1 MAPKKLT
8 EPDKQE
14 ILELYRQP
22 EETTSTL
29 AGRYGVSNSTISRLL
44 KATLPPAEYSA
55 LIQQKRAAADK
66 GGSDSPAQN
75 AAPTKPSV
83 SAKAVS
89 TQSESS
95 AEADTSDESATPA
108 STPEESATPANTEK
122 AAPPQLRKKRS
133 RTSSGEAASSTAST
147 ASTANE
153 EVESKDPSPT
163 VSSPKPE
170 KEAGLAVG
178 ASDANKVDDGQSKP
192 TRRRRRS
199 TAPENEEASQLS
211 LPDPESAEE
220 SPAEP
225 PTESP
230 AEPPAEPKRSV
241 PQPVLR
247 NSQPTQEDSMVDL
260 EADWDDAPA
269 LDDDYD
275 SDDDDDDDDDDYDDD
290 DMDGWD
296 ETDPETSPHLETL
309 EISPLA
315 EANLPQLCYVVV
327 ERSSSEL
334 VALPLRVFGDLG
346 QIPETEGDSRTLPIF
361 DNHRVA
367 RRFSRRNQRVVKVP
381 NSAAMFQTTS
391 PYLQA
396 KGITRLLLDGQV
408 FALDEQ
414 NAEPVNTPS
423 DIS

>member
-75 AAPTKPSV
+75 AAPPVPTKSKPAKSV
-83 SAKAVS
+83 SS
-89 TQSESS
+89 NSESLD
-95 AEADTSDESATPA
+95 ADTSVEAGPPPSP
-108 STPEESATPANTEK
+108 EK

-133 RTSSGEAASSTAST
+133 RTSSGEAASSTASP

-153 EVESKDPSPT
+153 EVESKDDSPT
-163 VSSPKPE
+163 VPPPNPE
-170 KEAGLAVG
+170 KEASLAVG

-199 TAPENEEASQLS
+199 TSPETEEASQLS

-225 PTESP
+225 PSESP
-230 AEPPAEPKRSV
+230 VEPPAESPTEPPAEPKRSV

-247 NSQPTQEDSMVDL
+247 NSQPAQEDSMVDL

-275 SDDDDDDDDDDYDDD
+275 SDDDDDDDYDDDDD

-296 ETDPETSPHLETL
+296 ETDPEASPHLETL

-381 NSAAMFQTTS
+381 NSTEMFQTTS

-414 NAEPVNTPS
+414 NAEPV
-423 DIS
+423 